1 VIGTRIFWRILWR
14 IFSLWPGVLAAAGPA
29 AAKPYLFVQ
38 NGDSGDV
45 SVISIPEHQ
54 LVKIFPVG
62 PHPDDV
68 AGSPDGRTFFVNL
81 GVVNGHS
88 WGVPEAGEI
97 VALSTTT
104 GRVRWRLPVPDG
116 WPHHLSV
123 AKDGRLFV
131 PLYDRA
137 HLDVI
142 DTRTGKLAGRLDG
155 QWGMHGT
162 KLSPDGK
169 RLYVG
174 SILTGS
180 IYVLDIAKNEP
191 LKILSFPAG
200 VRPFTFTRDEKTL
213 YAQLSGLHGF
223 VVVDL
228 DQAKIVKTVKLP
240 EVPSG
245 TKLPTQFPYNVN
257 HGLELSP
264 DEKYLFAA
272 GSIANYVAVYSH
284 PDLKLLKII
293 PVGADANWI
302 TFSPDGRFAY
312 VGCRGSNEVSVISV
326 GELKEIKRVKTGGE
340 GSARVRIIDVP
351 EAIGAQ

>member
-1 VIGTRIFWRILWR
+1 VTGRRIFWRIFW
-14 IFSLWPGVLAAAGPA
+14 IASVLFAAAGA
-29 AAKPYLFVQ
+29 AHAKPYLFVQ

-54 LVKIFPVG
+54 LVKVIPVG

-68 AGSPDGRTFFVNL
+68 VGSADGRTFFVNL
-81 GVVNGHS
+81 GVVSGHS

-97 VALSTTT
+97 VALSTVTDK
-104 GRVRWRLPVPDG
+104 VLWRLPIPEG
-116 WPHHLSV
+116 WPHHMSV
-123 AKDGRLFV
+123 RDGRLYV

-137 HLDVI
+137 HLIAI
-142 DTRTGKLAGRLDG
+142 DTATGKLAGRLDG
-155 QWGMHGT
+155 QWGMHST
-162 KLSPDGK
+162 RFSRDGK

-180 IYVLDIAKNEP
+180 IYVLDVAKNEP
-191 LKILSFPAG
+191 VKVLSFPAG

-228 DQAKIVKTVKLP
+228 DRAKIVRTVKLP
-240 EVPSG
+240 DLPRG
-245 TKLPTQFPYNVN
+245 TELPTQFPYNVN

-264 DEKYLFAA
+264 DQKYLFAA

-284 PDLKLLKII
+284 PDLKLLKTI

-326 GELKEIKRVKTGGE
+326 AELKEIKRIKTGGR

-351 EAIGAQ
+351 ELIVPQ

>member
-1 VIGTRIFWRILWR
+1 VTGKAIFWP
-14 IFSLWPGVLAAAGPA
+14 IFWFVATLFVGVRPA
-29 AAKPYLFVQ
+29 LSKPYLFVQ
-38 NGDSGDV
+38 NGDSGNV

-54 LVKIFPVG
+54 LVKVIPVG

-81 GVVNGHS
+81 GIVNGHS

-97 VALSTTT
+97 VALSTAT
-104 GRVRWRLPVPDG
+104 GKVRWRLSIPDG

-123 AKDGRLFV
+123 AKDGRLFA

-142 DTRTGKLAGRLDG
+142 DTNSGKITGRLDG
-155 QWGMHGT
+155 QWGMHGS
-162 KLSPDGK
+162 KFSPDGK

-191 LKILSFPAG
+191 VKILSFPAG

-228 DQAKIVKTVKLP
+228 DQARIVKTVKLP
-240 EVPSG
+240 
-245 TKLPTQFPYNVN
+245 KLPPGTRLPKQFPYNVN

-326 GELKEIKRVKTGGE
+326 AELKEIKRVKTGGE